1 MFTSWSLVETPAELS
16 SASVFSRTP
25 ASRAASIR
33 PAWVMPR
40 FAPSPTTRAR
50 SSRPSTRMASLAR
63 SPASA
68 WVSVL
73 AFT

>member
-16 SASVFSRTP
+16 SASVLMRP
-25 ASRAASIR
+25 PPRAYSTR
-33 PAWVMPR
+33 PACVTAR

-50 SSRPSTRMASLAR
+50 RSRPSTRTASLAR

-68 WVSVL
+68 WVSAP